1 MRALLLTIAA
11 VPCVAVAQT
20 SPPMPPPAP
29 PAVGMAPAADTL
41 TTAEASALF
50 LAEVATRPGVQRSA
64 SGLLW
69 TVDQTGQGQRPT
81 RGETV
86 LAEYVG
92 SLADGTEFDRS
103 RPSEPVRLP
112 IRGVVPGVAEA
123 LQDMRPGETRTLYI
137 PPALAY
143 GARGVPT
150 RNGAYR
156 VPPDAALVFEITLVR
171 IVR

>member
-1 MRALLLTIAA
+1 MRLLLAFALASTAA
-11 VPCVAVAQT
+11 TAQT

-29 PAVGMAPAADTL
+29 PAVGTAEADTL
-41 TTAEASALF
+41 TTAQASALF
-50 LAEVATRPGVQRSA
+50 LADVAARPGVQRSA

-69 TVDQTGQGQRPT
+69 TVDRTGSGQRPT

-86 LAEYVG
+86 LAEYVA

-103 RPSEPVRLP
+103 QPREPVRLP

-137 PPALAY
+137 PPGLAY

-150 RNGAYR
+150 RSGGYR
-156 VPPDAALVFEITLVR
+156 VPPDAALVFQITLVR

>member
-1 MRALLLTIAA
+1 MRRFLLLALPVAA
-11 VPCVAVAQT
+11 CAQT
-20 SPPMPPPAP
+20 SPPPPPPAP
-29 PAVGMAPAADTL
+29 PAVGAAAAL
-41 TTAEASALF
+41 TTAQASALF
-50 LAEVATRPGVQRSA
+50 LAEVAVRPDVQRSA
-64 SGLLW
+64 SGLMW
-69 TVDQTGQGQRPT
+69 TVDRTGAGQRPT
-81 RGETV
+81 RGEAV
-86 LAEYVG
+86 LAEYVA

-103 RPSEPVRLP
+103 RPREPVRLP

-171 IVR
+171 IVP

>member
-1 MRALLLTIAA
+1 MRILLALALLPTAA
-11 VPCVAVAQT
+11 SAQS
-20 SPPMPPPAP
+20 SPPLPPPAP
-29 PAVGMAPAADTL
+29 PAVGTASVAETA
-41 TTAEASALF
+41 AEASARF
-50 LAEVATRPGVQRSA
+50 LAEVAARPGVQRSR

-69 TVDQTGQGQRPT
+69 TVGRTGAGGRPT

-86 LAEYVG
+86 LAEYVVR
-92 SLADGTEFDRS
+92 LADGTEFDRS
-103 RPSEPVRLP
+103 RPREPVRLP

-143 GARGVPT
+143 GARGVPL